1 MKKHILAGAIAA
13 ALGTTAAQAAVTA
26 IDITQMNFNGV
37 YAANGTI
44 DLAGASG
51 VFTSVDPFFGAHWTA
66 TVQTVFSSSGTWAG
80 TSPQGTFSYQFTVDT
95 AAGDVAA
102 VGTYFDWN
110 TNTGIPVLTVFNC
123 GAGNLGDACV
133 GTSLPMATPPFSG
146 QSPGFNGV
154 VSGVS
159 GPAPVPVPAAVW
171 LMGSGLIGLVGV
183 ARRRRRAA

>member
-26 IDITQMNFNGV
+26 IDITQMDFNKL
-37 YAANGTI
+37 YNATGTI

-51 VFTSVDPFFGAHWTA
+51 SFTSVDPFYGSHWTA
-66 TVQTVFSSSGTWAG
+66 TVQTVFTSSGTWAG
-80 TSPQGTFSYQFTVDT
+80 TAPIGGGSPFSYQFTVDT

-110 TNTGIPVLTVFNC
+110 GNYGIPVLTVFNC
-123 GAGNLGDACV
+123 GAGNLGDACT
-133 GTSLPMATPPFSG
+133 GTSLPMVTPPFPS
-146 QSPGFNGV
+146 QKPGFNGQV
-154 VSGVS
+154 AGVS
-159 GPAPVPVPAAVW
+159 AVPLPAAAW
-171 LMGSGLIGLVGV
+171 LMGSGLLGLVGV